1 MKSKLGANKRREST
15 WNLGGLTP
23 QQLTRAVIHGMV
35 EDDLSGR
42 AAELAY
48 NFILALFP
56 LMILLLSLFGLFA
69 VHRAALLHRFL
80 SYVSDLLP
88 PAAFDLFRTTV
99 SEIVRT
105 TGGGKLTFSI
115 ILTLWFASGGIS
127 SMMST
132 LNAAYRVRET
142 RSFLRYRALA
152 LGLTIAISVLLVSA
166 LLLVLAG
173 RNLSELLAAHLG
185 LETAGVIVSYV
196 SQWITV
202 LFFLSLSFS
211 LIYYFGPNLP
221 QQHWHWITPGS
232 IFGLLLWL
240 AASSAL
246 RAYLHFFNSYSKTY
260 GSLAAVMILLLW
272 LYVAGLAFLM
282 GGEINANLERGA
294 DARGHSER
302 DPPGGIEAA

>member
-1 MKSKLGANKRREST
+1 
-15 WNLGGLTP
+15 
-23 QQLTRAVIHGMV
+23 MV